1 MRSSVR
7 HQAVMAPATS
17 LGCTL
22 TTAACLAVPTRTG
35 SPRRVSSSAWLRLPL
50 VFGRCPRWGMAT
62 QSPVPLN
69 RHVLK
74 PILEPYKHGDVE
86 CPVSLL
92 EMAAWVRVPG
102 SWPWTR
108 AHGRGGWALELGR
121 GHFLCAGG
129 SEGERLSLLPCE
141 GQQVERRDIVRL
153 KWFLP

>member
-1 MRSSVR
+1 
-7 HQAVMAPATS
+7 MAPAMS
-17 LGCTL
+17 LGCTH

-50 VFGRCPRWGMAT
+50 VFGWCPLWGMAT

-86 CPVSLL
+86 GPVIHL

-102 SWPWTR
+102 SWPWTWAR
-108 AHGRGGWALELGR
+108 RRRGWALELGR
-121 GHFLCAGG
+121 DHFLCAGG
-129 SEGERLSLLPCE
+129 SEGKRLSLLLCE
-141 GQQVERRDIVRL
+141 GQ
-153 KWFLP
+153 